1 MRSRL
6 LRKIAY
12 LDRKLISDINKKLID
27 IAFYPEF
34 EQKFPGSTGR
44 SKADKAL
51 RGGLTQTEYEL
62 YKELNNLFAV
72 YQDEPYDPNDPRL
85 RSKPKSER
93 KPNLYSVLYH
103 RLYELERKLNS
114 KPKATLRDVV
124 DDPFYQNFAIP
135 AKQQAVQK
143 SVYQRSTQER
153 SERMSQEEDKRQGY
167 KLTITEATRDQL
179 KAIQRYNPEW
189 WPTVEEA
196 LRTKELVFIDD
207 GEVVPVRNEKDLL
220 DKLYKHNGK
229 DDNPV
234 IQALRAKFKAEEPTA
249 LWMKA
254 HNDRGE
260 SAWQA
265 FYELNN
271 QQKGWLNK
279 QPESVYHRKTFQI
292 SPIAIALIR
301 HDSELLEWKRMEGI
315 PKQQDLLDKLQLWL
329 SWVKEVNSEIRAKNI
344 PNVFVRYIDTS
355 SKSGTWFNTTYKKFE
370 AAIREHRVRSIAHL
384 QEYIYNSMLASVGQA
399 VSLDF
404 GTKTYKY
411 ADDKSTT
418 ASSKYF
424 YHSIINRLVA

>member
-44 SKADKAL
+44 SKADKDL

-135 AKQQAVQK
+135 AKQKAVQK

-167 KLTITEATRDQL
+167 KITITEATRDQL
-179 KAIQRYNPEW
+179 KAI
-189 WPTVEEA
+189 
-196 LRTKELVFIDD
+196 
-207 GEVVPVRNEKDLL
+207 
-220 DKLYKHNGK
+220 
-229 DDNPV
+229 
-234 IQALRAKFKAEEPTA
+234 
-249 LWMKA
+249 
-254 HNDRGE
+254 
-260 SAWQA
+260 
-265 FYELNN
+265 
-271 QQKGWLNK
+271 
-279 QPESVYHRKTFQI
+279 
-292 SPIAIALIR
+292 
-301 HDSELLEWKRMEGI
+301 
-315 PKQQDLLDKLQLWL
+315 
-329 SWVKEVNSEIRAKNI
+329 
-344 PNVFVRYIDTS
+344 
-355 SKSGTWFNTTYKKFE
+355 
-370 AAIREHRVRSIAHL
+370 
-384 QEYIYNSMLASVGQA
+384 
-399 VSLDF
+399 
-404 GTKTYKY
+404 
-411 ADDKSTT
+411 
-418 ASSKYF
+418 
-424 YHSIINRLVA
+424 